1 MNPHIHLKIVL
12 RDDNELLINHF
23 LTNGG
28 KSIPKLIM
36 LKIDSLEVISEW
48 GPRPL
53 GATKLIQDYKLAH
66 GVVDENAK
74 TALQKWYLQDKGL
87 STQNELLQILKQNEM
102 VGV

>member
-1 MNPHIHLKIVL
+1 M
-12 RDDNELLINHF
+12 NHF
-23 LTNGG
+23 LTHGG
-28 KSIPKLIM
+28 KSIPKLIL
-36 LKIDSLEVISEW
+36 LKADNLEVISDW

-74 TALQKWYLQDKGL
+74 TALQKWYLQDKGM